1 MSRVDAYATAIFE
14 VARAEGSL
22 SEVEDELF
30 RFARVLEGSDQL
42 RTALTDSSLPP
53 DKRQAII
60 EDLLDGKASRVTSS
74 LVSFVVGTGRGRE
87 LPAIID
93 RLVERAAAERQH
105 EVAEVRSAVPLDDD
119 VKERLATALSNNL
132 GKKVEVKVVVDPS
145 VMGGLQARV
154 GDTVID
160 GTVRHRLDTLR
171 ESL

>member
-1 MSRVDAYATAIFE
+1 
-14 VARAEGSL
+14 VARAEDL
-22 SEVEDELF
+22 VSEVEDELF

-42 RTALTDSSLPP
+42 RNALTDSSLPP
-53 DKRQAII
+53 EKRQAIV
-60 EDLLDGKASRVTSS
+60 EDLLDGKASRLTSS
-74 LVSFVVGTGRGRE
+74 LVSFVVSTGRGKD

-93 RLVERAAAERQH
+93 RLVERAASERQH
-105 EVAEVRSAVPLDDD
+105 AVAEVRSAVPLDAQ
-119 VKERLATALSNNL
+119 VQERLATALSNNL

-160 GTVRHRLDTLR
+160 GTVRHRLDVLR